1 MITIL
6 VSLSLIASPGVVQT
20 IAFESSNQTIEAQTY
35 VASTLVNR
43 AKRRNTS
50 LEREAFRPWQ
60 YSCNNTGVHL
70 KPRTKTELA
79 RARLALEAAISNPK
93 PVTHYFDD
101 SIKPPRWAAK
111 LTFVKK
117 IGRLNFYRNNN

>member
-1 MITIL
+1 MISIL
-6 VSLSLIASPGVVQT
+6 VSLSLVISPGVVQT
-20 IAFESSNQTIEAQTY
+20 VAKEASNQSIEAQTY

-43 AKRRNTS
+43 AKRRGSS

-60 YSCNNTGVHL
+60 YSCNNSGVHL

-79 RARLALEAAISNPK
+79 RARLALEAAISNPA

-101 SIKPPRWAAK
+101 SIKKPTWAAK

-117 IGRLNFYRNNN
+117 IGRLNFYRE